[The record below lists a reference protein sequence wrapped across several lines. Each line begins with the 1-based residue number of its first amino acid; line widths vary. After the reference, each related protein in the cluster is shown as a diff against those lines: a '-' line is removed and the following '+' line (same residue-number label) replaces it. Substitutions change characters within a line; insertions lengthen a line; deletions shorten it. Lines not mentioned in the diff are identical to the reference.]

1 MYPLEHMDWIDAEKV
16 ISEQFNNMIGRDW
29 AEVIAKKV
37 WSYIKDDFTFDSTRS
52 FKESQVDKTLLKIF
66 Y

>member
-1 MYPLEHMDWIDAEKV
+1 MDWIDAEKV